1 MNMRVVGLA
10 LLAVIGLSVFVSAQ
24 PYLDYFEERPDI
36 LNQPGTVRIG
46 CYQEVTDGTVRLYS
60 LLLAGLPLRHN
71 AKTRIPGMLCVGLR
85 FCVGAP
91 AASAMIDV
99 TFAYYDDF
107 KMPKIPELW
116 GLTVCVRLIGVGA
129 Q

>member
-1 MNMRVVGLA
+1 MRVVGLA
-10 LLAVIGLSVFVSAQ
+10 LFAVFGLGVFASAQ

-46 CYQEVTDGTVRLYS
+46 CHQEVTDGTVRLYS

-71 AKTRIPGMLCVGLR
+71 AKTRIPGALCASLR
-85 FCVGAP
+85 SCCGIP
-91 AASAMIDV
+91 AARAMIDV
-99 TFAYYDDF
+99 TFAYYDEF

-116 GLTVCVRLIGVGA
+116 GLTVYVRLIGFGA
-129 Q
+129 